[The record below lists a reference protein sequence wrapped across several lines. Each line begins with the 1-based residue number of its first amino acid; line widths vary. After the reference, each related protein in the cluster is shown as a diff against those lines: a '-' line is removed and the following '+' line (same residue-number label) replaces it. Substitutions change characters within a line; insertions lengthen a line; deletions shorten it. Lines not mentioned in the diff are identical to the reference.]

1 MSGTTPKACVMG
13 HPVAHSRSPK
23 LHTFWLKT
31 LGIPG
36 AYELADVTEQDFP
49 TFIRDL
55 RARGYVGGNITVPHK
70 EAAFRAVSRRDDA
83 ANAIGAVNTV
93 WYEDGH
99 LVGGNTD
106 AHGFLSHI
114 DATIPDW
121 NGAAGRAVVLGAG
134 GAARAITY
142 GLRQRG
148 LAVAVVNRTVA
159 RAQSLAADFG
169 ASAHGWTELAPLLGA
184 ADLLVNATLLGMA
197 GKPALDI
204 DLALLKPEAIVYDIV
219 YVPLETALLRA
230 ARGRGHRVVDG
241 LGMLL
246 HQAVPA
252 FARWFGVTPRVT
264 PELRAH
270 IEADIPKAV

>member
-1 MSGTTPKACVMG
+1 MSGTTPRACVMG

-55 RARGYVGGNITVPHK
+55 RARGYVGGNVTVPHK

-169 ASAHGWTELAPLLGA
+169 ASAHGWTELAPLLGS

-204 DLALLKPEAIVYDIV
+204 DLALLKPETIVYDIV

>member
-1 MSGTTPKACVMG
+1 MSGTIPKACVMG

-23 LHTFWLKT
+23 LHTFWLTT
-31 LGIPG
+31 LGIAG

-55 RARGYVGGNITVPHK
+55 RARGFVGGNITVPHK

-83 ANAIGAVNTV
+83 ANAIGAVNAV

-106 AHGFLSHI
+106 AHGFLAHI
-114 DATIPDW
+114 DASIPDW

-159 RAQSLAADFG
+159 RARSLAADFG
-169 ASAHGWTELAPLLGA
+169 ASAHGWDDLPPLLGA

-230 ARGRGHRVVDG
+230 ARGRGHRIVDG

>member
-1 MSGTTPKACVMG
+1 MG

-23 LHTFWLKT
+23 LHTFWLTT
-31 LGIPG
+31 LGIAG
-36 AYELADVTEQDFP
+36 TYELADVTEQDFP

-55 RARGYVGGNITVPHK
+55 RARGFVGGNITVPHK
-70 EAAFRAVSRRDDA
+70 EAAFRAVSRRDEA

-106 AHGFLSHI
+106 AHGFLAHI

-121 NGAAGRAVVLGAG
+121 NSAAARAVVLGAG

-148 LAVAVVNRTVA
+148 LAVAVVNRTLA

-169 ASAHGWTELAPLLGA
+169 ASAHGWDELPPLLGA
-184 ADLLVNATLLGMA
+184 AGLLVNATLLGMA

-204 DLALLKPEAIVYDIV
+204 DLAQLKPEAIVYDIV
-219 YVPLETALLRA
+219 YVPLETTLLRA